1 MLHQILVISFSV
13 ENFLVLEEELLYS
26 QSPKLLFLCDV
37 VECHCHGL
45 VAAEL
50 HEPPLNAACLLTG
63 RTPVQVQSPG
73 PVGVNLVG
81 SKALLH
87 GDDQGSIVTAT
98 FSCEIGQDSQ
108 GRSS

>member
-1 MLHQILVISFSV
+1 MMLHRILMISFSV
-13 ENFLVLEEELLYS
+13 ENFLVLKKNFCIL
-26 QSPKLLFLCDV
+26 SPKLLFLCDV

-50 HEPPLNAACLLTG
+50 YEPPLNAACLLTG
-63 RTPVQVQSPG
+63 RIPVQVQSPG

-98 FSCEIGQDSQ
+98 FTCEIGQDSQ

>member
-1 MLHQILVISFSV
+1 MLDRNLVISFSV
-13 ENFLVLEEELLYS
+13 ENWSLKKNFCIL
-26 QSPKLLFLCDV
+26 SPKLLFLCDV

-63 RTPVQVQSPG
+63 RIPVQVQSPV

-81 SKALLH
+81 FSMAMTKAL
-87 GDDQGSIVTAT
+87 
-98 FSCEIGQDSQ
+98 
-108 GRSS
+108 